1 MSLHAAAEGCFTPFI
16 AIYFRQLG
24 LSSSKIG
31 FLLGVRILTGTF
43 FCLFWRHFARKFN
56 KLKVLLVCSVF
67 AAILFRVALSFIPP
81 VSSEFLLE
89 YCADS
94 NHSSSQAKQNHSTT
108 SFDNPPIAR
117 SGSLDAEFLSR
128 SLHHPEMSN
137 VKLLSQRRNDD
148 NIDSKTN
155 DSISSSSSS
164 IFFIT
169 FIVVLFGEMFASSS
183 VHMVRASLY
192 HHLDD
197 TDNLSFFPV
206 AVTICSLSYGISAVA
221 VSGAIDQIPCIIFE
235 NKSSMVVQFA
245 SSAFFLLLAT
255 ALSIFLPIFQSRSL
269 LNSANRVVQA
279 GRFLLSDL
287 HHIFLA
293 LSCFVLGLLLS
304 LGKGFLFWHLQDLG
318 GTEFSMGFY
327 LFMESISHSVVR
339 FNSHWCIPKIGL
351 FGVFGIS
358 FICLSL
364 TYLFLGMISNSW
376 MALLITP
383 IAGFTHTL
391 FWRAISSFLERTA
404 PPGLFH
410 PLFIHSESFSALGA
424 VLGYM
429 TSGLLGRIIRFKIVF
444 VVFGI
449 FAASWGAV
457 SLVMM
462 HYFPKKETIQYA
474 QLFRSEGD
482 SGDDD
487 STSEDWLEKAL
498 DEDEEF

>member
-1 MSLHAAAEGCFTPFI
+1 MMKVNQAGCSFLTKWSTAFMSLHAAAEGCFTPFI

-137 VKLLSQRRNDD
+137 VKLHSQRRNDD
-148 NIDSKTN
+148 KVDSKTN
-155 DSISSSSSS
+155 DSISSSSS

-169 FIVVLFGEMFASSS
+169 FIVVLFGEMFASSA
-183 VHMVRASLY
+183 VHVVRASLY

-221 VSGAIDQIPCIIFE
+221 VS
-235 NKSSMVVQFA
+235 
-245 SSAFFLLLAT
+245 
-255 ALSIFLPIFQSRSL
+255 
-269 LNSANRVVQA
+269 
-279 GRFLLSDL
+279 
-287 HHIFLA
+287 
-293 LSCFVLGLLLS
+293 
-304 LGKGFLFWHLQDLG
+304 
-318 GTEFSMGFY
+318 
-327 LFMESISHSVVR
+327 
-339 FNSHWCIPKIGL
+339 
-351 FGVFGIS
+351 
-358 FICLSL
+358 
-364 TYLFLGMISNSW
+364 
-376 MALLITP
+376 
-383 IAGFTHTL
+383 
-391 FWRAISSFLERTA
+391 ERTA

-410 PLFIHSESFSALGA
+410 PLFVHSESFSALGA

-482 SGDDD
+482 SGDGD